1 MKRTLCRIQPHS
13 IINVCTGYHGNLSS
27 SNSASNKIASKL
39 YKCISGSHLWES
51 NTKQF
56 PSAFSLLAKTRQ
68 TRTGAAAN
76 ARKSPI
82 RETPHTLCKSIQQ
95 KLRYFSLKSWRLN
108 LSDTLTC
115 SWQNPFNFVQQPSFG
130 VCVCLLLLLLQWLDS
145 STVSLQ
151 GEQVTLRGPV
161 LLVSP
166 MK

>member
-1 MKRTLCRIQPHS
+1 MSAQDIMAIHPVVTLHQIRLLQNYTS
-13 IINVCTGYHGNLSS
+13 VFQEATFERAN
-27 SNSASNKIASKL
+27 
-39 YKCISGSHLWES
+39 E
-51 NTKQF
+51 QF

-82 RETPHTLCKSIQQ
+82 RETLHTFCKSIQQ
-95 KLRYFSLKSWRLN
+95 KLNRYFSLKSRRLN
-108 LSDTLTC
+108 LSDTSTC
-115 SWQNPFNFVQQPSFG
+115 SWQIPFNFVQQPSFG
-130 VCVCLLLLLLQWLDS
+130 VCVCLLLLRWLDS

>member
-1 MKRTLCRIQPHS
+1 MSAQDIMAIHPVVTLHQIRLLQNYTS
-13 IINVCTGYHGNLSS
+13 VFQEATFERAN
-27 SNSASNKIASKL
+27 
-39 YKCISGSHLWES
+39 E
-51 NTKQF
+51 QF

>member
-1 MKRTLCRIQPHS
+1 MSAQDIMAIHPVVTLHQIRLLQKYTS
-13 IINVCTGYHGNLSS
+13 VFQEATFERAN
-27 SNSASNKIASKL
+27 
-39 YKCISGSHLWES
+39 E
-51 NTKQF
+51 QF

-68 TRTGAAAN
+68 TWTGAAAN

-82 RETPHTLCKSIQQ
+82 RETLHTFCKSIQQ
-95 KLRYFSLKSWRLN
+95 KLNIYFSLKSQRLN
-108 LSDTLTC
+108 LSDTSTC
-115 SWQNPFNFVQQPSFG
+115 SWQIPFNFVQQPSFG
-130 VCVCLLLLLLQWLDS
+130 VCVCLLLLRWLDS

>member
-1 MKRTLCRIQPHS
+1 MSAQDIMAIHPVVTLHQIRLLQKYTS
-13 IINVCTGYHGNLSS
+13 VFQEATFERAN
-27 SNSASNKIASKL
+27 
-39 YKCISGSHLWES
+39 E
-51 NTKQF
+51 QF

-68 TRTGAAAN
+68 TWTGAAAN

-82 RETPHTLCKSIQQ
+82 RETLHTFCKSIQQ
-95 KLRYFSLKSWRLN
+95 KLNRYFSLKSRRLN
-108 LSDTLTC
+108 LSDTSTC

-130 VCVCLLLLLLQWLDS
+130 VCVCLLLLRWLDS